1 MTQAEK
7 YAKELVERFELELMT
22 TTDEAKQCVLICQQ
36 EKIDLMHSLRWH
48 IELDYVETF
57 LKELKELEEAKQ
69 AINKL

>member
-7 YAKELVERFELELMT
+7 QANKLVERFGELAYNKIV
-22 TTDEAKQCVLICQQ
+22 AKQCALICQQ

-57 LKELKELEEAKQ
+57 LKELKELEEVKQ

>member
-7 YAKELVERFELELMT
+7 QANKLVERFGELAYNKIV
-22 TTDEAKQCVLICQQ
+22 AKQCVLICQQ

-57 LKELKELEEAKQ
+57 LKELKELEEVKQ